1 MALYNVIILI
11 KSVVN
16 KDKNDYYFNIFL
28 KESLY
33 KDKSNAEYFKNMFVY
48 YKCYISTEI
57 RFLKK
62 LMSIKQLH

>member
-28 KESLY
+28 EESLY
-33 KDKSNAEYFKNMFVY
+33 KDKSNAEHFKNMFVY